1 MLKTPTVLLAL
12 AAMGCR
18 TGCHNQS
25 PRRSDAAL
33 PKVAPVYGPTNPTP
47 EQMAQEP
54 VKYYA
59 SIVELKP
66 EMEKKYRELHA
77 DVWKEVVAAIK
88 KANIR
93 NFNIF
98 VTDIAGKRYLIS
110 TLEYTGQDAEKDFG
124 SMKDDAVTRDK
135 WWPITDNCQR
145 RLPGTPEGEQWRA
158 MEMLMHIK

>member
-1 MLKTPTVLLAL
+1 MLKTPVVLLAL
-12 AAMGCR
+12 AAMGCLA
-18 TGCHNQS
+18 GCCS
-25 PRRSDAAL
+25 LCPGRSGAAL
-33 PKVAPVYGPTNPTP
+33 PKVAPVYGPTNPSP

-54 VKYYA
+54 AKYYA

-93 NFNIF
+93 NFNIY
-98 VTDIAGKRYLIS
+98 VTDIAGRRYLIS
-110 TLEYTGQDAEKDFG
+110 SFEYTGQDAEKDFG

-135 WWPITDNCQR
+135 WWPITNDCQR
-145 RLPGTPEGEQWRA
+145 RMPGTPQGEQWRA